1 MFRNVSGLAPRMA
14 LEQLT
19 KENSPRVLVLL
30 YSDFSRSYRIGPAV
44 VDVSIKHS
52 CLGIWKA
59 TGLQRAYARNV
70 PYKIETCRYINASSG
85 Y

>member
-1 MFRNVSGLAPRMA
+1 MA

-59 TGLQRAYARNV
+59 TGLHMQEMSHTKLNHMSMQVQVIKLKTALQLIMRFAD
-70 PYKIETCRYINASSG
+70 P
-85 Y
+85 